1 MTLEGL
7 YQSLKAIGYP
17 VFYSHPTVNDHN
29 PPPTPPYLTYLFSYS
44 NDIIAD
50 NVNYI
55 DVSQMQIELYT
66 KIKDPSVENNVQ
78 DKLKELEL
86 PYYKHET
93 YLDSENLFQIIYEIQ
108 LIGA

>member
-7 YQSLKAIGYP
+7 YQSLKEIGYP

-55 DVSQMQIELYT
+55 DVSQMQVELYT
-66 KIKDPSVENNVQ
+66 KIKDPSAENRVQ
-78 DKLKELEL
+78 GKLKDLEL

-93 YLDSENLFQIIYEIQ
+93 FLDSENLFQIIYEIQ

>member
-1 MTLEGL
+1 MTLQEL
-7 YQSLKAIGYP
+7 NQALREIGYP

-29 PPPTPPYLTYLFSYS
+29 PPPTPPYLTYLFAYS
-44 NDIIAD
+44 NDLIAD
-50 NVNYI
+50 NVNFTEI
-55 DVSQMQIELYT
+55 SQFQIELYT
-66 KIKDPSVENNVQ
+66 RIKDLAAEKQVQ